1 MATIRFCLDFGNT
14 RKKLGYFQGDLL
26 INEIMLRENTLEHIQ
41 ELVERHKPAAAILSS
56 DVDYAAEIDAY
67 LHEKTNFIKLTH
79 ETKLPFLNAY
89 GTPTTLGR
97 DRIAMVAGL
106 SKFYPGENALAI
118 SIGSCITY
126 SFLAK
131 NNAFRGGAISPGIH
145 MRLKALNEHT
155 DNLPLVSSQGYDALM
170 GFDTETSIRSGVLNG
185 MTAEIDGMI
194 ERFEEQYGKVN
205 AVLTGGDTRYFA
217 RQLKKKI
224 FADEFFVLKGL
235 YAILE
240 YHDA

>member
-1 MATIRFCLDFGNT
+1 MGTVRFCLDFGNT

-26 INEIMLRENTLEHIQ
+26 INEITLRENTLEHIH
-41 ELVERHKPAAAILSS
+41 ELVTKHQPAAAILSS
-56 DVDYAAEIDAY
+56 DVTYDPAIDDF
-67 LHEKTNFIKLTH
+67 LSEHTNYIKLTH

-89 GTPTTLGR
+89 GSPTTLGR

-118 SIGSCITY
+118 SIGTCITY

-145 MRLKALNEHT
+145 LRLKSLNDYT
-155 DNLPLVSSQGYDALM
+155 DNLPLISSRGYDSLM

-185 MTAEIDGMI
+185 MTSEIDGMI